1 MESPA
6 MTTPTV
12 YEIRIALETALF
24 AALTPAFESGEIVI
38 VQPGEEIAPD
48 LKKIQVIHNVNPGAI
63 QSGELDPRGG
73 IAPRL
78 GVYTILL
85 SCPNDVE
92 SLTRTWEIAG
102 ELEKSLR
109 GRELAAGECGNVYV
123 GEVTTTNVGQTP
135 DNRLGLSLSADWWA
149 WAGGYT
155 EE

>member
-1 MESPA
+1 MMP
-6 MTTPTV
+6 TPTL

-24 AALTPAFESGEIVI
+24 SALTPAFQAGEVVI
-38 VQPGEEIAPD
+38 VQPGEEIAPA
-48 LKKIQVIHNVNPGAI
+48 LQKIQVIHNVNPGEV
-63 QSGELDPRGG
+63 QPGELDPRGG

-92 SLTRTWEIAG
+92 SLTRTWELAG
-102 ELEKSLR
+102 ELERDLR
-109 GRELAAGECGNVYV
+109 GRELPVGECGAVYV
-123 GEVTTTNVGQTP
+123 GEVNTTNVGQTP
-135 DNRLGLSLSADWWA
+135 DNRLGLSLSVEWWA